1 MIASSERSTGGQLN
15 GQLAVITGATSGIGL
30 AVAERFLAEG
40 ADLILTG
47 TDPERAE
54 SARAALGG
62 RVDVLV
68 ADAAVLADIDR
79 LAALIA
85 QSGRTVDVLVAN
97 AGRDV
102 DATPIVE
109 MSPEAFDH
117 VSGLNIRGT
126 FFAVQKIVPLMSDG
140 GRIVLVSSIA
150 GHNGGPGHSVY
161 NASKAAI
168 RSLARTITSE
178 LRERGI
184 RANAVSPGPTATDG
198 FARFI
203 GGSSAVEDA
212 VASMVPVGRIGRPDE
227 VAAAVLFLASAE
239 SSFVAG
245 AELVV
250 DGGMSQV

>member
-1 MIASSERSTGGQLN
+1 MTAAAQKSQPGQLH

-30 AVAERFLAEG
+30 AVAERFLREG
-40 ADLILTG
+40 ADVVITG
-47 TDPERAE
+47 TDPDRADR
-54 SARAALGG
+54 ARAALGD
-62 RVDVLV
+62 RAEVLV
-68 ADAAVLADIDR
+68 TDASELADLDR
-79 LAALIA
+79 LAATIA
-85 QSGRTVDVLVAN
+85 ASGRTVDILVAN

-102 DATPIVE
+102 DATPILR
-109 MSPEAFDH
+109 MTPADFDH
-117 VSGLNIRGT
+117 VAGLNVRGT

-150 GHNGGPGHSVY
+150 GSNGGAGHSVY

-198 FARFI
+198 FARFT
-203 GGSSAVEDA
+203 GGSPAVEDA

-227 VAAAVLFLASAE
+227 VAAAVLFLASGE

>member
-1 MIASSERSTGGQLN
+1 MTKPTRRNGDGLLA
-15 GQLAVITGATSGIGL
+15 GQLAVVTGATSGIGL

-40 ADLILTG
+40 ADLIITG
-47 TDPERAE
+47 TDAERAE

-79 LAALIA
+79 LAARLA
-85 QSGRTVDVLVAN
+85 ESGRTVDVLVAN

-102 DATPIVE
+102 AATPLVE
-109 MSPEAFDH
+109 MTPEAFDH
-117 VSGLNIRGT
+117 VADLNFRGT
-126 FFAVQKIVPLMSDG
+126 FFAVQKIAPLMSDG
-140 GRIVLVSSIA
+140 ARIVLVSSIA

-198 FARFI
+198 FARFT
-203 GGSSAVEDA
+203 GGSSAVEQT

-227 VAAAVLFLASAE
+227 VAAAVLFLASGE